1 MRHIKM
7 SFWDEREAKKLLQE
21 LPFYNALIEKTRI
34 KCLKNI
40 DLLQELPILWRIK
53 SCKNTRNIWKICKKL

>member
-7 SFWDEREAKKLLQE
+7 SFWNEREAKKLLQE

-40 DLLQELPILWRIK
+40 DLLQELPIL
-53 SCKNTRNIWKICKKL
+53 